1 MTSQQDLTSTGPRAG
16 VPDAPGTGGT
26 GPAAGP
32 APAPDAGRS
41 RPLPAGEP
49 AGARLAR
56 AAGRWAIPVLGG
68 LAFVYLLVPI
78 AYIFV
83 FSFNQPARTN
93 LTWRGFTWENWLNPC
108 GAPAVC
114 QSVQTSLQIGVVATA
129 IALVLGT
136 LLAYGLGRYAFR
148 FRDAAGFLI
157 FLPLATPEVVLG
169 ASLLSLF
176 LNAGLQLG
184 FWTVVLAHVM
194 FCMSFVVVTI
204 RSRVATLDPRL
215 EEAGRDLYGSP
226 AQVFLRVT
234 LPQLVP
240 GILAAGLLS
249 FAMSF
254 DDFIITNFNSGTLE
268 TFPKFVYV
276 AAARGIP
283 AEANVIG
290 SAMFLIALIVVVV
303 IQLVSW
309 QRRRMLAGAR

>member
-1 MTSQQDLTSTGPRAG
+1 MSSQTRQRSQTSPSTSVR
-16 VPDAPGTGGT
+16 PDSG
-26 GPAAGP
+26 
-32 APAPDAGRS
+32 
-41 RPLPAGEP
+41 
-49 AGARLAR
+49 GARFGRIL
-56 AAGRWAIPVLGG
+56 GRWAIPVLGG

-78 AYIFV
+78 VYIFV

-93 LTWRGFTWENWLNPC
+93 LTWRGFTWENWQNPC
-108 GAPAVC
+108 GAPGVC
-114 QSVQTSLQIGVVATA
+114 ESVQRSLQIGLTATA

-136 LLAYGLGRYAFR
+136 LLAYGLARYAFR

-169 ASLLSLF
+169 ASLLALF
-176 LNAGLQLG
+176 LNVGMQLG
-184 FWTVVLAHVM
+184 FWSVVLAHVM

-226 AQVFLRVT
+226 FQVFLRVT

-254 DDFIITNFNSGTLE
+254 DDFIITNFTSGTLE

-290 SAMFLIALIVVVV
+290 SAMFLIALLVVVV
-303 IQLVSW
+303 MQIVSW
-309 QRRRMLAGAR
+309 QRRRRLMSAR